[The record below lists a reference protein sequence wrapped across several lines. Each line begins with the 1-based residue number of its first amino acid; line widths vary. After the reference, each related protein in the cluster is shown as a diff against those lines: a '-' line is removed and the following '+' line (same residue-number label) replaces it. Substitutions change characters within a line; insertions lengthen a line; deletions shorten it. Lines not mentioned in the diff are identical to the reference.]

1 MVLFIKNKYL
11 TNQAE
16 NQIPKKIKAKR
27 YNNNIFTP
35 IYKIEKRK
43 NFLK

>member
-11 TNQAE
+11 TYQEE

-27 YNNNIFTP
+27 YNNNIFNKM
-35 IYKIEKRK
+35 YKIEKRK